1 MSSSKRNQPSS
12 PTEATAAKVARKPPT
27 KGAASNVK
35 LTVLPESYVRGR
47 FDPKEKMTLSKLA
60 TSNLA
65 KFIVV
70 DPTTPFFLNITPTEV
85 SLVCSED
92 DASNWGDTGVKPDP
106 DWKVFQILSPTREKN
121 PTSALALIPMLTS
134 HLAMNAIPHLVQS
147 TFETDYILV
156 KENNLVKAATAF
168 AKSGYDVDVR
178 EAREE
183 DGEESPSEDCKMS

>member
-12 PTEATAAKVARKPPT
+12 PTAGPSVKAAKTTPQ

-35 LTVLPESYVRGR
+35 LTILPETFVRGR

-70 DPTTPFFLNITPTEV
+70 DPTTPFFLNLTPTEV
-85 SLVCSED
+85 SLICSED
-92 DASNWGDTGVKPDP
+92 DASNWGDTGVKADP

-156 KENNLVKAATAF
+156 KESNVIKAATAF

-178 EAREE
+178 EARED
-183 DGEESPSEDCKMS
+183 DGEEGPSEDCKMS